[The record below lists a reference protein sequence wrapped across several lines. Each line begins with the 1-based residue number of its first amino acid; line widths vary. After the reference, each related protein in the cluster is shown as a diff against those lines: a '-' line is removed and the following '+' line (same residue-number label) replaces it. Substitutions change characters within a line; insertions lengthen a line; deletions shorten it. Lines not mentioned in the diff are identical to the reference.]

1 MKKRKKKV
9 PPLRQRRL
17 RAILHLLICFVCV
30 AMFWVLIG
38 MPTPSAE
45 HALRQLERKHFLEPG
60 EILTTLESDGYV
72 FQPVRGADEVIRVSC
87 LKRYDKMP
95 VLLESYNGGWSEC
108 DDLHGAVYFPEPKT
122 PTEYAYLAVE
132 DERAAKVVMDVTFT
146 LDDREHAQTMYGV
159 LVENGVF
166 RLDLNEMLN
175 LAQRKVYDSGD
186 KRTYDRTLY
195 WFAFPGNAGL
205 AAFDA
210 YAIYAYDAAGD
221 LIQSWC
227 SSIEQGDAM

>member
-45 HALRQLERKHFLEPG
+45 HALRQIERKHFLEPG

-146 LDDREHAQTMYGV
+146 LDDREHAQTMCGV
-159 LVENGVF
+159 PVENGVF

-175 LAQRKVYDSGD
+175 LAQGRVYDSGD
-186 KRTYDRTLY
+186 RLTYDRTLY
-195 WFAFPGNAGL
+195 WLVFPGQNGL
-205 AAFDA
+205 CAFDS
-210 YAIYAYDAAGD
+210 YTIRAYDAEENELNRWTKTVD
-221 LIQSWC
+221 
-227 SSIEQGDAM
+227 